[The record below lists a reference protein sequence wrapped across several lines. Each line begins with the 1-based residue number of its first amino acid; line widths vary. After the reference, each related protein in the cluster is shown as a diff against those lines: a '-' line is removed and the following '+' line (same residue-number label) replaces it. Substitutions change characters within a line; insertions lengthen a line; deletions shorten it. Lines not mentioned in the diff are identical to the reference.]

1 MAEPEQLTT
10 SPPPEV
16 HSVDLQA
23 EESSL
28 VDDVIFGG
36 NEGSVSEV
44 FDEPETPI
52 EPELAVTT
60 EESQPQGTPLEQ
72 PPADNNE
79 VRYQYWQSQADK
91 LKNERDQIQQQFNQL
106 AVNNQ
111 ALPETQ
117 QAEEAEPEI
126 EFPDPPEKPH
136 KPYNFSMDEAM
147 SDPSSESAKF
157 VQSEQTWRDEMDDH
171 KNLQFEY
178 QMAMLQDERD
188 EMQVQRQQDIQRS
201 ESERQQAAQVSTIKE
216 QVMNQYQ
223 VDSQVADDFVR
234 VMSDPSSIS
243 MDNLW
248 KLYASDKGLGS
259 PAPTVNTPSGDFQ
272 QVQRAQQIP
281 ASMGVMPSQN
291 RQNEDSIEEK
301 IIDSMITDYNKQNP
315 FN

>member
-1 MAEPEQLTT
+1 MAETEQLTT

-44 FDEPETPI
+44 FEEPETPI
-52 EPELAVTT
+52 EPELSVTT
-60 EESQPQGTPLEQ
+60 EESQIQETPLEQ

-106 AVNNQ
+106 AVNGQ
-111 ALPETQ
+111 AQTEAP
-117 QAEEAEPEI
+117 QAEEADPDI
-126 EFPDPPEKPH
+126 QFPDPPEKPQ

-147 SDPSSESAKF
+147 SDSSSESAKF
-157 VQSEQTWRDEMDDH
+157 VQNEQAWREEMDEH

-188 EMQVQRQQDIQRS
+188 QMQVRRQQDIQRS
-201 ESERQQAAQVSTIKE
+201 ELERQQAAQVNNIKE

-259 PAPTVNTPSGDFQ
+259 PEPARNTPSGDFQ
-272 QVQRAQQIP
+272 QVKRAQQIP